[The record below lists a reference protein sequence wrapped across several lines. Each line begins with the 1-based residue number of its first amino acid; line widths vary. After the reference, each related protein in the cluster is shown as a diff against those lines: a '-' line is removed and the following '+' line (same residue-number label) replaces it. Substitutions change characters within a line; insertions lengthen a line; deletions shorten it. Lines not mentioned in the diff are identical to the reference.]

1 MKNNKGLYD
10 EASPDKITHIVKPDD
25 DDDSR
30 GLYKEI
36 DYALDLD
43 DSIIYLI
50 GEIGDYS
57 LYDIMTRA
65 RIIIKNRKKGDK
77 SPINIIINSQGG
89 DLYEMMGIV
98 DYIKTLNV
106 KVNTICRGS
115 AMSAAAV
122 ILTCGTGERVASKH
136 STIMFHEASSFNM
149 GKQSDLKANV
159 KHVDTIEGMTNT
171 LLAEKTKKDA
181 AWWKDNQRVDMY
193 ITAQE
198 ALELGVIDKIT

>member
-1 MKNNKGLYD
+1 MENNKGLYD
-10 EASPDKITHIVKPDD
+10 EASPGKTKHVVESDD
-25 DDDSR
+25 ESK
-30 GLYKEI
+30 GLYREI
-36 DYALDLD
+36 DYAIDLE

-65 RIIIKNRKKGDK
+65 RIIIKNRKKGDM
-77 SPINIIINSQGG
+77 SSINLIINSQGG

-98 DYIKTLNV
+98 DYIRNLNV

-122 ILTCGTGERVASKH
+122 ILACGTGERVASKH

-159 KHVDTIEGMTNT
+159 KHVDTVEGMTNT

-181 AWWKDNQRVDMY
+181 IWWKENQRVDMY

-198 ALELGVIDKIT
+198 AFELGVIDKIK

>member
-1 MKNNKGLYD
+1 MKDNKGLY
-10 EASPDKITHIVKPDD
+10 EETIPGKVTHVVEPDD
-25 DDDSR
+25 ELK
-30 GLYKEI
+30 GLFKEI
-36 DYALDLD
+36 DYAVDLE

-65 RIIIKNRKKGDK
+65 RIILKNRKKGDK
-77 SPINIIINSQGG
+77 SPINLIINSQGG

-98 DYIKTLNV
+98 DYIKSLSV

-122 ILTCGTGERVASKH
+122 ILTCGTGERIASKH

-159 KHVDTIEGMTNT
+159 KHIDSIEEMTNG
-171 LLAEKTKKDA
+171 LLADKTKKDKM
-181 AWWKDNQRVDMY
+181 WWRSNQRIDMY
-193 ITAQE
+193 ITAKE
-198 ALELGVIDKIT
+198 ALELGVIDKIK

>member
-10 EASPDKITHIVKPDD
+10 EVRQEKTTPDNTDEDDVKNV
-25 DDDSR
+25 
-30 GLYKEI
+30 YKEI

-57 LYDIMTRA
+57 LYDIMTRS
-65 RIIIKNRKKGDK
+65 RIILKNRKDGDL
-77 SPINIIINSQGG
+77 SPINLIINSQGG
-89 DLYEMMGIV
+89 DLYEMMGII
-98 DYIKTLNV
+98 DYITNLSV

-122 ILTCGTGERVASKH
+122 ILSCGTGERIASKH

-159 KHVDTIEGMTNT
+159 KHVDTIEEMTNA
-171 LLAEKTKKDA
+171 LLADKTKMDA
-181 AWWKDNQRVDMY
+181 NWWKEKQRVDMY

-198 ALELGVIDKIT
+198 ALELGVIDKIN

>member
-1 MKNNKGLYD
+1 MKINKGLYD
-10 EASPDKITHIVKPDD
+10 EASSDKITHIVDPDED
-25 DDDSR
+25 K
-30 GLYKEI
+30 LKNVYKEI

-57 LYDIMTRA
+57 LYDIMTRV
-65 RIIIKNRKKGDK
+65 RIIIKNRNEKDK
-77 SPINIIINSQGG
+77 SSINLIINSQGG
-89 DLYEMMGIV
+89 DLYEMMGII
-98 DYIKTLNV
+98 DYIKSLEV

-122 ILTCGTGERVASKH
+122 VLACGTGERVASKH

-149 GKQSDLKANV
+149 GKQSDIKANV
-159 KHVDTIEGMTNT
+159 KHVDTVENMTNE
-171 LLAEKTKKDA
+171 LLAEKTKKEA
-181 AWWKDNQRVDMY
+181 SWWKENQRVDMY

-198 ALELGVIDKIT
+198 ALELGVIDQII